1 MRGDEHKPGSPS
13 LRRPR
18 RRRPPGAAQR
28 PAASPSPGTQPKLG
42 PGATTKSDRAGGRGD
57 LEKGG
62 ASAHSR
68 LTPRGGGGVEE
79 AERRRRASKAQA
91 STRPADGGRDLEA
104 GGGGDPRCW
113 NLGGV
118 RSGLTQNCRLQP
130 AGEVA
135 RGRRDTGNDAGRNW
149 DGFGLV
155 AAAAGGD
162 ILPAAGSWIETVQLD
177 E

>member
-42 PGATTKSDRAGGRGD
+42 PGATTKSDRAGGRGY

-91 STRPADGGRDLEA
+91 STRPADGGRDLQA
-104 GGGGDPRCW
+104 GGGGDPRC
-113 NLGGV
+113 LEPSALMDVLCLAPPKIHYGCV
-118 RSGLTQNCRLQP
+118 YFLEKQSRVQTKDSPLYQIC
-130 AGEVA
+130 
-135 RGRRDTGNDAGRNW
+135 
-149 DGFGLV
+149 
-155 AAAAGGD
+155 D
-162 ILPAAGSWIETVQLD
+162 IRMEY
-177 E
+177 